1 MAFRVGMLVDNMAR
15 SIEPWGFDVRGHD
28 ITQQNVSHGGI
39 GTDSIRKAVSCDRPA
54 WTYLVAGQDTE
65 TDLCEFDEE
74 NNVSKTFIPR
84 NIYDFT
90 WSNSAAILTRVLS

>member
-1 MAFRVGMLVDNMAR
+1 MAR
-15 SIEPWGFDVRGHD
+15 SIEPWDFDVRGHD

-74 NNVSKTFIPR
+74 NNNVSETFKLIPR
-84 NIYDFT
+84 HVYDFT
-90 WSNSAAILTRVLS
+90 CTNSAAILTRVLS